1 MVMPPSFT
9 LDVSHADGAVGAGS
23 RKDNADRGALSLRRH
38 GAHEKIDRQMRG
50 PLALRRQP
58 KSVLRNRQKGVRRNH
73 IDTTGSYVDAGPD
86 FLHRI
91 LVPFAMI
98 SVSML
103 WWLGSRCCT
112 STNAFRYPPA
122 GHERTLHTPPGRP
135 LTHDGHDRERGLL
148 SCSSFA
154 GTPIRH
160 QTRIWIFRMSSS
172 RPAGRSERGP
182 GSQLFGDGSSQCS
195 FQGRSPTA
203 GSLINRNSRVGRPV
217 FFAQTKARTR

>member
-1 MVMPPSFT
+1 
-9 LDVSHADGAVGAGS
+9 
-23 RKDNADRGALSLRRH
+23 
-38 GAHEKIDRQMRG
+38 MRG

-73 IDTTGSYVDAGPD
+73 IDTTGSYLDAGPD

-103 WWLGSRCCT
+103 WWLGFRCCT

-122 GHERTLHTPPGRP
+122 AHERTLHTPPGRP

-182 GSQLFGDGSSQCS
+182 GSRLFR
-195 FQGRSPTA
+195 GR
-203 GSLINRNSRVGRPV
+203 
-217 FFAQTKARTR
+217 FFAMQLPRPFSNSGESNKQRAAEWAGPSSSDRQKHAPDRMRAKQRQADLNDRSYTLSRFRDLYDHHQRGSGSYG